1 MQLDSNKYNELQAA
15 VANQVEEAGLT
26 NHPPW
31 NLKLVQVK
39 KKNNKRK
46 SNVFVANGSQN
57 TMLVV
62 KSLSHSKTCAACI
75 RIK

>member
-39 KKNNKRK
+39 KKIKKK
-46 SNVFVANGSQN
+46 SNVFVANASQN